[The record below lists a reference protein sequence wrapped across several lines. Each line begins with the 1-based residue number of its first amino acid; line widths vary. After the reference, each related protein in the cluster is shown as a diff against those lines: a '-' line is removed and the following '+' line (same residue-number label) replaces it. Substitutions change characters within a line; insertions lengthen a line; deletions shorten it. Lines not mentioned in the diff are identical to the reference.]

1 MEDEPT
7 TPADAAAQ
15 ASSQVSS
22 ASSSPTASRRSIM
35 LYYQEVSLRVRAA
48 IGGATLARAA
58 RLPCGPA
65 ACRHKRRGGLD
76 FGRAGS
82 AGCGVRGG
90 PNALE

>member
-1 MEDEPT
+1 MEEQPT

-65 ACRHKRRGGLD
+65 ACRHERRGWLD
-76 FGRAGS
+76 IGRAGS
-82 AGCGVRGG
+82 ADVVQ
-90 PNALE
+90 P